1 MKNSIKIMAG
11 AAIVLAA
18 ASCGRLESFDHQ
30 TFATFNEV
38 DYSVD
43 ETVGQ
48 VKVGV
53 SLYNPTKSETKITVK
68 AVDGKAVNG
77 TDYEIVSPASG
88 VLTFAPGQGEQ
99 DVIIGIKNNEGVFT
113 GTLDFALEL
122 VSATTGVTVGN
133 LGTASFIIK
142 DLDHPLA
149 AFIGSW
155 TADVRSYDWG
165 PQNGGISYYTLNVT
179 ILADEND
186 ETYTKLIIQN
196 LEPYFASNGVTAAN
210 GYNIYEGVVNEAKNQ
225 LTLPMGQPIGY
236 KNVVLVGIN
245 NTDLDTATGYS
256 DIIMNLNADGT
267 LTIPNGY
274 GSYADGFYEC
284 LNGPITLTK
293 K

>member
-38 DYSVD
+38 EYSVD

-88 VLTFAPGQGEQ
+88 VLAFAPGEGEQ
-99 DVIIGIKNNEGVFT
+99 EVIVGIKNNEGVFT

-133 LGTASFIIK
+133 LSTASFIIK

-155 TADVRSYDWG
+155 TADVHSYDWG
-165 PQNGGISYYTLNVT
+165 AAYGGISYYTLNVT
-179 ILADEND
+179 ILADEED
-186 ETYTKLIIQN
+186 ETYTKLIVQN
-196 LEPYFASNGVTAAN
+196 LEPYFATNGLTAAN
-210 GYNIYEGVVNEAKNQ
+210 GYNIFEGVVNDAKNK
-225 LTLPMGQPIGY
+225 LTIPMGQPIGY
-236 KNVVLVGIN
+236 KDVLLVGIN
-245 NTDLDTATGYS
+245 TEDLSTATGYD
-256 DIIMNLNADGT
+256 DIIINLNSDGT

-274 GSYADGFYEC
+274 GSNGGGWWEC
-284 LNGPITLTK
+284 RCGPISRK
-293 K
+293 KQ